1 MIFHRVSDD
10 WVTAITGPLRAD
22 VCRTLRSLDL
32 ARLQKYPPPKL
43 VGLKFGNET
52 RVLRRFLQGRSST
65 LDASALSS
73 WYRTFASAR
82 DRLLYRAF
90 RQNDALTRDEWTTIL
105 AEGADAWQ
113 RHHLLAADGDRWR
126 CRFSVVAIDGVLYV
140 VDPLNDHGG
149 PHQTVALNLASN
161 GGDPDLQQFNHVY
174 IGQDSLRMIE
184 FMAPE
189 SYPADG
195 RYLDCGNG
203 AGALLL
209 YFGRRFAE
217 TVGIDINR
225 RSVAVASFNAELNG
239 LPGVH
244 CHLDNALTLGS
255 KYGRFDLVTWNLP
268 FNFIPVE
275 YKDIAID
282 GYGGDL
288 GIELCMQFIDTL
300 PPLLKPAG
308 VAHVAAVSPM
318 LENGAFPL
326 EDQLRDVLPRL
337 RLDCVLQVLQW
348 TWADVRSVWE
358 FHRQHRIKR
367 FESADLALRPGTG
380 KLTRVEAPVGRQL
393 VDVVRE
399 KMYHRHFGARTAT
412 S

>member
-1 MIFHRVSDD
+1 
-10 WVTAITGPLRAD
+10 
-22 VCRTLRSLDL
+22 
-32 ARLQKYPPPKL
+32 
-43 VGLKFGNET
+43 
-52 RVLRRFLQGRSST
+52 
-65 LDASALSS
+65 
-73 WYRTFASAR
+73 
-82 DRLLYRAF
+82 
-90 RQNDALTRDEWTTIL
+90 
-105 AEGADAWQ
+105 
-113 RHHLLAADGDRWR
+113 
-126 CRFSVVAIDGVLYV
+126 
-140 VDPLNDHGG
+140 
-149 PHQTVALNLASN
+149 
-161 GGDPDLQQFNHVY
+161 
-174 IGQDSLRMIE
+174 
-184 FMAPE
+184 MAP
-189 SYPADG
+189 AH
-195 RYLDCGNG
+195 CM
-203 AGALLL
+203 L

-337 RLDCVLQVLQW
+337 RLVDCVLQVLQW
-348 TWADVRSVWE
+348 DYGPTFAPCGE

-367 FESADLALRPGTG
+367 LAERRPGPAARHRG
-380 KLTRVEAPVGRQL
+380 NSRAVRRSLRWGAGNWRKLVRL
-393 VDVVRE
+393 VSWRDEDVD
-399 KMYHRHFGARTAT
+399 HP
-412 S
+412 